1 MLLEVLVLRADPEHL
16 AVREGLVDPED
27 LAAREVRGLPAAIR
41 QVRRVRRARL
51 GSKDWAS

>member
-1 MLLEVLVLRADPEHL
+1 MLLEVLVLRADPEDL